1 MKRFVIGDIHGARKA
16 LLQCFEQSGFD
27 YETDLLICL
36 GDVCDGW
43 PETKAAVDELLKVKN
58 LHYILGNHDYLALK
72 WMQYGIRE
80 DVWLEQGG
88 LATLQSYREKVN
100 THHKDFFERALPYFI
115 LENKLFVH
123 AGFNPLRPIEEQ
135 TLNDFLWDRNLARIA
150 IDFYNKEIDAPLTV
164 YDEVYLGHT
173 PITSGKPL
181 HSCGIWLMDTGAGWS
196 GVLSMMDIDT
206 KEFFTSDPVPS
217 LYPGIEG
224 RKRIT

>member
-1 MKRFVIGDIHGARKA
+1 MKRFVIGDIHGAHKA
-16 LLQCFEQSGFD
+16 LLQCFERAGFD
-27 YETDLLICL
+27 YETDMLICL

-43 PETKAAVDELLKVKN
+43 PETKATVDELLKVKN
-58 LHYILGNHDYLALK
+58 LRYILGNHDYLTLK

-80 DVWLEQGG
+80 EIWLEQGG
-88 LATLQSYREKVN
+88 LATLQSYDEKVN
-100 THHKDFFERALPYFI
+100 ERHKDFFEHALPYI
-115 LENKLFVH
+115 IIENKLFVH

-150 IDFYNKEIDAPLTV
+150 IDFHNKGIEAPLTV

-181 HSCGIWLMDTGAGWS
+181 HACSIWLMDTGAGWL

-206 KEFFTSDPVPS
+206 EEAFTSDPVPS

-224 RKRIT
+224 RKRIN